1 MSSWIVTWL
10 WIGMTIQNH
19 NYSQLCDMTLHNHV
33 TIHELMTRGAHRDV
47 TSHVHDI
54 MTSTS
59 CPWLFTISRP
69 WGSMSYPCPC
79 HMTIHVTWPFT
90 ITSRAHH
97 VHDYGWWVLQK
108 IERRGEK
115 EGRNPPRSGCGGT
128 TRARGGKKRDRK
140 IYPHGHHV
148 MEVMSM
154 RVEKGIEKCTL
165 MDIIFFGCVAWRIGA
180 GRFFDAFF

>member
-69 WGSMSYPCPC
+69 WGSMSYTRPC

-97 VHDYGWWVLQK
+97 VHDYGGWGLQK
-108 IERRGEK
+108 IERGGEK

-128 TRARGGKKRDRK
+128 ARARGRKKRDRK
-140 IYPHGHHV
+140 IYPHGHHIHDYCRDV
-148 MEVMSM
+148 TWCKVTWSGYE
-154 RVEKGIEKCTL
+154 
-165 MDIIFFGCVAWRIGA
+165 
-180 GRFFDAFF
+180 